1 MHFNPWFILDIEFH
15 GRSRWHETQKSIAVQ
30 GCTRRMQPLFET
42 GPCASMRFG
51 STPISENR
59 FQTLHYVLLQ
69 NQWRNCDMC
78 SLMQLVESNSNHQ
91 HPQIGKKISHQPWTS
106 LTSEAIGA
114 MRSVLSGHRWLFYQ
128 VLFSGFKIISN
139 ISLICVYIYMPL
151 LLYVVVFTERI
162 PTQNGK
168 EIRTWTRSIEKSH
181 SHLIPSL
188 CHHTC
193 TMPYTVDFA
202 LPTISL
208 QPQSSDSTS

>member
-1 MHFNPWFILDIEFH
+1 
-15 GRSRWHETQKSIAVQ
+15 
-30 GCTRRMQPLFET
+30 MQPLFET

-139 ISLICVYIYMPL
+139 ISLICVYIYA
-151 LLYVVVFTERI
+151 FTVICCCFHRKDPNTKWKGNKDMNKI
-162 PTQNGK
+162 H
-168 EIRTWTRSIEKSH
+168 RKSH